1 MIWHHTYV
9 LGKEVK
15 GVSYRMT
22 YYEDNKGA
30 VGKQLTGAPA
40 KAGVYHAKAELLL
53 DEGKNSKDVVLDG
66 QTYHLPL
73 ARGWTTYE
81 IKAKGTNPQ
90 KPDDE
95 KPDGQKP
102 GNTGSTGNKG
112 ENKKPAGEKGAVKTG
127 DESPIMLPVIC
138 MVAAMEIGIVVLRK
152 RKER

>member
-1 MIWHHTYV
+1 
-9 LGKEVK
+9 
-15 GVSYRMT
+15 MT

-81 IKAKGTNPQ
+81 IKARQQIRRSQTMKNRMVRSLEIQ
-90 KPDDE
+90 VQQEIRE
-95 KPDGQKP
+95 KIRNRQ
-102 GNTGSTGNKG
+102 
-112 ENKKPAGEKGAVKTG
+112 EKR
-127 DESPIMLPVIC
+127 EQ
-138 MVAAMEIGIVVLRK
+138 
-152 RKER
+152 